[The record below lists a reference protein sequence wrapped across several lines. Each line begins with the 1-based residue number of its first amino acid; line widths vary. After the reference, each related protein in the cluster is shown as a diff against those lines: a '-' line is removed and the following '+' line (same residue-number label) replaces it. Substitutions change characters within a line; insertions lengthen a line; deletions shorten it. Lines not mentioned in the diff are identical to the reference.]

1 MQLHFANTQTNWP
14 CSLKKKGSKNVWKIF
29 NAKTQT
35 FGQTE
40 VGGVFGFR
48 FWPFRMG
55 WISVVQNSRGLL
67 TVWPQGG
74 IYFGIFF
81 LACCTFFGLVF
92 FFLKIWFRKC
102 VWLAGLA
109 FVVCGQVE
117 GRRASGKLITILTTL
132 SVRTVVVIRTHE
144 SHELWLTAALEL
156 NFNCRTCCP
165 LDKYGGHMPNG
176 QLIRGEISPSAVDGG
191 QLSACLRFCSTI
203 RAADYT
209 Q

>member
-1 MQLHFANTQTNWP
+1 MENFQCQNPDIRAD
-14 CSLKKKGSKNVWKIF
+14 GSGWSV
-29 NAKTQT
+29 
-35 FGQTE
+35 
-40 VGGVFGFR
+40 R
-48 FWPFRMG
+48 F
-55 WISVVQNSRGLL
+55 SVLAFSDGLNLRGPKFEGLL

-191 QLSACLRFCSTI
+191 KLSACLRFCSTI